1 MNELRKVEIIRD
13 YFNAINEIELNT
25 KNQVEF
31 ERERERERERFTQ
44 KRRER
49 DRERKEEIMFGSV
62 VAVAFQSVFHLKMN
76 QNNIFFILKKLFL
89 TSAHQNNLKTTKK
102 ILI

>member
-31 ERERERERERFTQ
+31 ERERERERERDLL
-44 KRRER
+44 KREGK
-49 DRERKEEIMFGSV
+49 EIEKEKRK
-62 VAVAFQSVFHLKMN
+62 
-76 QNNIFFILKKLFL
+76 
-89 TSAHQNNLKTTKK
+89 
-102 ILI
+102 

>member
-1 MNELRKVEIIRD
+1 
-13 YFNAINEIELNT
+13 
-25 KNQVEF
+25 
-31 ERERERERERFTQ
+31 
-44 KRRER
+44 
-49 DRERKEEIMFGSV
+49 MFGSV

-76 QNNIFFILKKLFL
+76 QNNIFFILQKLFL

>member
-31 ERERERERERFTQ
+31 ERERERFTQ

-76 QNNIFFILKKLFL
+76 QNNIFFILQKLFL

>member
-31 ERERERERERFTQ
+31 ERERERERDLL
-44 KRRER
+44 KREGK
-49 DRERKEEIMFGSV
+49 EIEKEKRK
-62 VAVAFQSVFHLKMN
+62 
-76 QNNIFFILKKLFL
+76 
-89 TSAHQNNLKTTKK
+89 
-102 ILI
+102 

>member
-1 MNELRKVEIIRD
+1 
-13 YFNAINEIELNT
+13 
-25 KNQVEF
+25 
-31 ERERERERERFTQ
+31 
-44 KRRER
+44 
-49 DRERKEEIMFGSV
+49 MFGSV

>member
-31 ERERERERERFTQ
+31 EREREREREREIYSKEKG
-44 KRRER
+44 KR
-49 DRERKEEIMFGSV
+49 
-62 VAVAFQSVFHLKMN
+62 
-76 QNNIFFILKKLFL
+76 
-89 TSAHQNNLKTTKK
+89 
-102 ILI
+102 